1 MKKEEDKRLLIPKD
15 GFEEEAS
22 EGLGKLNR
30 EEAEADLRELRG
42 KIERRVRRPRMI
54 WLPAAAAV
62 VILLVASAVYIALFR
77 NRNVTEPE
85 IAVTGVSVT
94 DTALIA
100 MAQPIR
106 KTESVSR
113 SRAAK
118 SAPGVVSVRTTD
130 ELTEAKETD
139 DKIAE
144 GHDEVSATLE
154 VVEGEEVAAGEV
166 MVEAMPR
173 MEKAAPSEK
182 KDKAA
187 AATTREDSAVA
198 TPSPGTGISDRQA
211 APVGGMVEFNK
222 WINRNIRYPEGI
234 TTGVRKVVVV
244 AFKVAADSTVYDL
257 RVEQSEDDRYAA
269 EVFRLLREGP
279 KWVPAVRDGRAVPEE
294 VRVSIV
300 FK

>member
-15 GFEEEAS
+15 AFEKEAS

-85 IAVTGVSVT
+85 IAAKTGVSVT

-106 KTESVSR
+106 KTESESR

-118 SAPGVVSVRTTD
+118 FAPGVVSVRTTD
-130 ELTEAKETD
+130 ELTEAKEAD

-154 VVEGEEVAAGEV
+154 VVEDGEVAAGEV

-198 TPSPGTGISDRQA
+198 TPSPGIVMNGQTSRSCRG
-211 APVGGMVEFNK
+211 
-222 WINRNIRYPEGI
+222 
-234 TTGVRKVVVV
+234 
-244 AFKVAADSTVYDL
+244 
-257 RVEQSEDDRYAA
+257 
-269 EVFRLLREGP
+269 
-279 KWVPAVRDGRAVPEE
+279 DGR
-294 VRVSIV
+294 IQ
-300 FK
+300 